1 MAVRNI
7 DIYGPLTLDGIT
19 LAMNGAAD
27 GYFVE
32 GSDFSLFDATEQT
45 SMNSPNCAWDKDNGG
60 SIKALTS
67 LVWFRRFS
75 LASLIVS

>member
-1 MAVRNI
+1 MRNI

-32 GSDFSLFDATEQT
+32 GSDFSLFDAAEQT
-45 SMNSPNCAWDKDNGG
+45 WNMVGDVVDANGASPNCAWDKDNGG
-60 SIKALTS
+60 C
-67 LVWFRRFS
+67 R
-75 LASLIVS
+75 